1 MIIVTYITL
10 LMKSSGNMSWH
21 SNIIC
26 DGLLYIYSTCE
37 HPLSKLLAECQ
48 FNVCESIKPWAVAT
62 AKGSNFPTLTI
73 VPVTCRHANPLPS
86 ATVTSSND
94 TRSSHLSYS
103 SAGSAMNQRSHSL
116 PAEPVS
122 NSRTVASLTAV
133 TPGVRN
139 STISQYDEEEDFVT
153 SDVFM
158 AVPGDSSQQGNPA
171 VTNQPVVVDDL
182 KESAGPQAAEGDA
195 TLTASDKDS
204 LNNDQQ
210 PSVSEMESS
219 ITDEAAYF
227 VLEKP
232 SKLVTNSGG
241 SASSNVTNSVSTP
254 AYEEIDEA
262 AVKGR
267 PPSPIPYEIPSVSRQ
282 ESCDAYYSNIG
293 SPEASGYTL
302 LSQWTRCKPEDDYTQ
317 LDPTTI
323 INKTDACLYPQLE
336 CSVHL
341 GNREVLEPLSE
352 KVCVSIKDIVKEI
365 HLYLG
370 KG

>member
-1 MIIVTYITL
+1 ML
-10 LMKSSGNMSWH
+10 H
-21 SNIIC
+21 ST
-26 DGLLYIYSTCE
+26 GE

-62 AKGSNFPTLTI
+62 AKGGNFPAMTI
-73 VPVTCRHANPLPS
+73 LPVVCRRNNPLPS
-86 ATVTSSND
+86 VTVASSNG
-94 TRSSHLSYS
+94 TRSSHSYS
-103 SAGSAMNQRSHSL
+103 SASNALNERSYSL
-116 PAEPVS
+116 PAVVS
-122 NSRTVASLTAV
+122 DSQTVTNLTAV
-133 TPGVRN
+133 TANIRN

-158 AVPGDSSQQGNPA
+158 AVTGDTAQGNPVTDQPA
-171 VTNQPVVVDDL
+171 VVNDQPAVVDDQPTVVDDQPTVVGDL
-182 KESAGPQAAEGDA
+182 KESNGTQAGGEA
-195 TLTASDKDS
+195 TLTANDKES

-210 PSVSEMESS
+210 PSVSDVESS
-219 ITDEAAYF
+219 VNDEAAYF

-232 SKLVTNSGG
+232 SKLVINSD
-241 SASSNVTNSVSTP
+241 SSVSSNIANSVSTP

-262 AVKGR
+262 TVKKR
-267 PPSPIPYEIPSVSRQ
+267 APSPLPYEIPSVSRQ

-323 INKTDACLYPQLE
+323 ISKTDTCLYPQLE

-341 GNREVLEPLSE
+341 GKREVLEPLSE

-370 KG
+370 KS